1 MPDYTQSTSLN
12 SNRIIDTPTGLSDE
26 MKQAMA
32 QLPTPSLDAVK
43 ANSPSTQDQWL
54 EQIHMVNTQQKKK
67 VKAMRKHFNVSVEL
81 MSVAGV
87 NVRKVTPTHIST
99 CFEDKV
105 YIDFHG
111 GAYVFFSGLPSIEEG
126 ILLASRLG
134 IVVYCVDYRM
144 PPSSPF
150 PKALDDAFTAYC
162 HLKDNYGAHN
172 IFVGGTS
179 AGGGLALSL
188 LQKLKQ
194 QNIELPIAVYAG
206 TPWADLTNTS
216 DSLLINE
223 GVDRILVSYQ
233 GLLHAAA
240 TLYAGKYS
248 LTEPGV
254 SPLHGDFTGLPPVIL
269 VSGTRDLFLSDT
281 VRVNR
286 KLRECAVRTQLEV
299 FEGLS
304 HADYLVAH
312 NTLESLAVYKEI
324 KQFFLTAIST
334 Q

>member
-1 MPDYTQSTSLN
+1 MPDNTNNSSLGL
-12 SNRIIDTPTGLSDE
+12 SRTIDTPAGLSDE
-26 MKQAMA
+26 MRQAMA
-32 QLPTPSLDAVK
+32 QFPTPTLDAVK
-43 ANSPSTQDQWL
+43 ANSPSTKAQWL
-54 EQIHMVNTQQKKK
+54 EQIHLVNTQQKKK
-67 VKAMRKHFNVSVEL
+67 VKAMRKQFNVAVEL
-81 MSVAGV
+81 LCVAGV
-87 NVRKVTPTHIST
+87 SVRRVTPTHISEG
-99 CFEDKV
+99 FEGKV

-126 ILLASRLG
+126 ILIASRLG

-144 PPSSPF
+144 PPSSPSSQ
-150 PKALDDAFTAYC
+150 ALDDAFTVYC
-162 HLKDNYGAHN
+162 HLKDSFGANN

-188 LQKLKQ
+188 LQKLKK
-194 QNIELPIAVYAG
+194 QNIELPIAAYAG
-206 TPWADLTNTS
+206 TPWADLSNAS

-233 GLLHAAA
+233 GLLNAAA
-240 TLYAGKYS
+240 VLYAGIHS
-248 LTEPGV
+248 LSEPSV
-254 SPLHGDFTGLPPVIL
+254 SPLYGDFTGLPPTIL

-286 KLRECAVRTQLEV
+286 KLRESGIRTQLEV

-312 NTLESLAVYKEI
+312 NTPESIAIYKEI
-324 KQFFLTAIST
+324 AQFFLNAI
-334 Q
+334 

>member
-1 MPDYTQSTSLN
+1 MPDNTNNSSLGLSRTSD
-12 SNRIIDTPTGLSDE
+12 IPAGLSDE
-26 MKQAMA
+26 MRQAMA
-32 QLPTPSLDAVK
+32 QFPTPTLDAVK
-43 ANSPSTQDQWL
+43 ANSPSTKAQWL
-54 EQIHMVNTQQKKK
+54 EQIHLVNTQQKKK
-67 VKAMRKHFNVSVEL
+67 VKAMRKQFNVAVEL
-81 MSVAGV
+81 LCVAGV
-87 NVRKVTPTHIST
+87 SVRRVTPTHISEG
-99 CFEDKV
+99 FEGKV

-126 ILLASRLG
+126 ILIASRLG

-144 PPSSPF
+144 PPSSPSSQ
-150 PKALDDAFTAYC
+150 ALDDAFTVYC
-162 HLKDNYGAHN
+162 HLKDSFGANN

-188 LQKLKQ
+188 LQKLKK
-194 QNIELPIAVYAG
+194 QNIELPIAAYAG
-206 TPWADLTNTS
+206 TPWADLSNAS

-233 GLLHAAA
+233 GLLNAAA
-240 TLYAGKYS
+240 VLYAGIHS
-248 LTEPGV
+248 LSEPSV
-254 SPLHGDFTGLPPVIL
+254 SPLYGDFTGLPPTIL

-286 KLRECAVRTQLEV
+286 KLRESGIRTQLEV

-312 NTLESLAVYKEI
+312 NTPESIAIYKEI
-324 KQFFLTAIST
+324 AQFFLNAI
-334 Q
+334 